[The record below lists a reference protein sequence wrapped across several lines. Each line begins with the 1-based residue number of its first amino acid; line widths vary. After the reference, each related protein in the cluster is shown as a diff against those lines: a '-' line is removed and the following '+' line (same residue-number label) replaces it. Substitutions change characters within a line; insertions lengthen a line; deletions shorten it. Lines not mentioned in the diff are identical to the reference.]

1 MEKTTPQLDGSPK
14 PTGPTKETSWVS
26 QVILMRVSFIF
37 FIISVD
43 ENLRSYAVTNIVF
56 EGLDTFARVLI
67 NDMEVGRSENMFVRY
82 IFDVKQ
88 LLQVAIVL
96 LFCVCINN
104 WEFYFSGWLQ

>member
-1 MEKTTPQLDGSPK
+1 
-14 PTGPTKETSWVS
+14 
-26 QVILMRVSFIF
+26 MRVSFIF